1 MLHEI
6 VKAPC
11 HIQFDEAALNLWS
24 IPITAI
30 KPIITTR
37 EASDSTLRDEP
48 EVAVAQEMPD
58 KYPSLSRR
66 GANTN
71 TSRSEGTRVPSAYQH
86 LEESLEATEA
96 VQKMGNALKENI
108 LWWIIEIIPTYH
120 ERQDDQDEW
129 VGEWGLHFG
138 RGRELPSRPL
148 FHESV
153 KTRMSDPVLDYSP
166 RAQYE
171 KGTELYVS

>member
-11 HIQFDEAALNLWS
+11 QIQFDEAALKLWN

-48 EVAVAQEMPD
+48 ELTLGQEMLD

-66 GANTN
+66 GANAN
-71 TSRSEGTRVPSAYQH
+71 TSRSEGASVPSADQH
-86 LEESLEATEA
+86 LEESLEAAEA
-96 VQKMGNALKENI
+96 VKKMGNALKENI
-108 LWWIIEIIPTYH
+108 IWWIIEIVPTYH
-120 ERQDDQDEW
+120 GWQNDQDEW
-129 VGEWGLHFG
+129 VG
-138 RGRELPSRPL
+138 
-148 FHESV
+148 
-153 KTRMSDPVLDYSP
+153 K
-166 RAQYE
+166 
-171 KGTELYVS
+171 